1 LKNLRT
7 QLLTLKKQIDSKTS
21 NIETIRSNLKQS
33 QVRMKL
39 PAGDGIDLQ
48 SQDDNIIDQ
57 TVRELEEF

>member
-1 LKNLRT
+1 
-7 QLLTLKKQIDSKTS
+7 
-21 NIETIRSNLKQS
+21 
-33 QVRMKL
+33 MKL